1 MKNKTT
7 MKMENAEK
15 TENARNEN
23 KRSFA
28 KKIGTYLLAGALMT
42 GIGAKLGCSDDNDNK
57 ADSGTCYEM
66 TTEKGGKECMPK
78 DSCEYVYMPV
88 DSGATSDGAATVK
101 QKVCA
106 PKTTVDSGVA
116 DKNVSEAA
124 PNDAGV
130 DAVLEAAVADKGP
143 AADLGDAGSTPDS
156 GTGCI
161 TNKAYVA
168 QVTADVDS
176 VTGEVKIVGMKSEG
190 MTCDTDNEKCDLPL
204 VAGNTVYMNT
214 NLSGTSCTVKA
225 PANEKATKVE
235 LSCSGGKTVTIT
247 VGGCY
252 VKNSAG
258 STLGSCATLMGVT
271 PKFVEWDV
279 DDADSTARGIVTS
292 TLNSSTKEAMVSEG
306 GSAKTLQHSSVLET
320 TEVEMFKGVKGKQY
334 LKVTAVDSSGASYTA
349 LLAVKDGSSAT
360 LGSSVA
366 TIKSVLTS
374 DNSNLNFT
382 PDIEFK
388 YNKGGPYSQ
397 ADGTTFLTN
406 YTLYAVYELDASGNV
421 DSNKSYLVV
430 TKKGASV
437 NTDAVIKQGSA
448 NAKNVDGKQWELV
461 SITSNNP
468 CSTVTDAGIA
478 PADLGVNK
486 DAKPSG

>member
-7 MKMENAEK
+7 KMENAEK
-15 TENARNEN
+15 TEN
-23 KRSFA
+23 KRSVA
-28 KKIGTYLLAGALMT
+28 KTIGTYLLAGALMT
-42 GIGAKLGCSDDNDNK
+42 GIGAKLGCTDENGTK
-57 ADSGTCYEM
+57 ADSGVTCYEM
-66 TTEKGGKECMPK
+66 TTEKSGKECMPK
-78 DSCEYVYMPV
+78 DKCGYVYLPV
-88 DSGATSDGAATVK
+88 DSGTSKSDGAATENH
-101 QKVCA
+101 KVCA
-106 PKTTVDSGVA
+106 VKATADASVADISVPDTGSKDSGV
-116 DKNVSEAA
+116 DAA
-124 PNDAGV
+124 LD
-130 DAVLEAAVADKGP
+130 AAVADKGIK
-143 AADLGDAGSTPDS
+143 ADLRDSGSAPDS

-161 TNKAYVA
+161 SNMVYVA
-168 QVTADVDS
+168 QVTADV
-176 VTGEVKIVGMKSEG
+176 GMKSEG
-190 MTCDTDNEKCDLPL
+190 KACDTDHEKCDLPF
-204 VAGNTVYMNT
+204 VSGNTVVMNT

-225 PANEKATKVE
+225 PASEKATKVE
-235 LSCSGGKTVTIT
+235 LSCSGNKTVTIT

-258 STLGSCATLMGVT
+258 STLGSCGTLMGVS
-271 PKFVEWDV
+271 PKFVEWNV

-292 TLNSSTKEAMVSEG
+292 TLNSNTKEAMVSEG

-320 TEVEMFKGVKGKQY
+320 TKVEMFKGVNGKQY
-334 LKVTAVDSSGASYTA
+334 LEVTAVDSTGASYTA

-374 DNSNLNFT
+374 DNSNLNYT
-382 PDIEFK
+382 PDIDFK

-430 TKKGASV
+430 SKSGASV
-437 NTDAVIKQGSA
+437 NTDAVIKEGSA

-461 SITSNNP
+461 KITSNNT
-468 CSTVTDAGIA
+468 CSPVTDAGVA
-478 PADLGVNK
+478 PSDLGVNK